1 MVFLVL
7 VRANSAYTTELEEA
21 KSLSVPPLSYTRASD
36 NAAQLFTTIFKK
48 GAGAG

>member
-21 KSLSVPPLSYTRASD
+21 KSLSVPLSYTRASD